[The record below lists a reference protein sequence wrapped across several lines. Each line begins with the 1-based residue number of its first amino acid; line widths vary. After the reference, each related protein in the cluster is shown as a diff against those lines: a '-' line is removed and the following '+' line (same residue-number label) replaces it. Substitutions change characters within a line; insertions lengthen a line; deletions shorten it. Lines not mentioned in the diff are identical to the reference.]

1 MLYGSRY
8 EWSDNGTS
16 LKPFENN
23 PILGG
28 GARAAYG
35 VPGALP
41 TGAGGIADVEMFY
54 GPDGLLHA
62 VGLSVSLSLCLSLSL
77 SVCLSL
83 SLSLCLSLSISLP
96 PLVSKPTGTHQVGCP
111 AVNASSAS
119 PSLAALAAA
128 APAAAAEFEQCHHYV
143 NGGPAE
149 VGATAGVQWYGPVG
163 LSGAARVTQTTAAHL
178 GAAGYPTLPW
188 LRGATPVST
197 LHNIV
202 S

>member
-1 MLYGSRY
+1 M
-8 EWSDNGTS
+8 
-16 LKPFENN
+16 
-23 PILGG
+23 
-28 GARAAYG
+28 
-35 VPGALP
+35 
-41 TGAGGIADVEMFY
+41 
-54 GPDGLLHA
+54 
-62 VGLSVSLSLCLSLSL
+62 
-77 SVCLSL
+77 
-83 SLSLCLSLSISLP
+83 
-96 PLVSKPTGTHQVGCP
+96 
-111 AVNASSAS
+111 NASSAS
-119 PSLAALAAA
+119 PSLAALAAG
-128 APAAAAEFEQCHHYV
+128 APAAAAELEQCHHYV